1 LERSQSTQPGNKVAS
16 HPKPLPER
24 LENDPRW
31 RMVLSVVGS
40 RHFAR
45 SPLLSRFLL
54 YVAAE
59 TLEGRKNQITEH
71 RIGVQVFGRPAT
83 YRTVEDNIVR
93 NYARQLRKRLAEYF
107 AADGWAGGIR
117 IEIPLGGYVPVFAG
131 LENAD
136 VIEESESGQAL
147 INTLGSSA
155 QHVGV
160 QHGPWRRHLVTAAA
174 LAVYSTALVCV
185 TWFVVSRATIRPHVS
200 EPAELLWQVILG
212 GSNNTYIVPPDE
224 GLNLLEDLSHHRL
237 PLAEYMKGGYLD
249 LPLPKLDSHSLAD
262 LRTQQFTS
270 FVNLQIVAS
279 LSRLPQ
285 YSPERVFLRFPRD
298 LRFDDLKNANVVI
311 IGSACSNPW
320 AAIEDLSTNFRIEC
334 EEGMRGATI
343 VNSRPLPGEEA
354 SYASHWNEPTH
365 VTFAVITFL
374 PNLSGNGHLLFLQGL
389 DVAGTQSAA
398 DAILHSDSIAPILE
412 QAKRPDGTLRFFE
425 ILLRSTS
432 IQSNATDTLVI
443 ASRIR

>member
-1 LERSQSTQPGNKVAS
+1 LKRSQSIQPGNKVAPF
-16 HPKPLPER
+16 PKPIPER

-31 RMVLSVVGS
+31 RLVLSVVGS

-54 YVAAE
+54 YVAAR
-59 TLEGRKNQITEH
+59 TLEGRKNEITEH
-71 RIGVQVFGRPAT
+71 QIGVQVFGRPAT

-107 AADGWAGGIR
+107 AADGWTGGLR

-131 LENAD
+131 PENTD
-136 VIEESESGQAL
+136 LTEESESVPTPAG
-147 INTLGSSA
+147 TLGSSA
-155 QHVGV
+155 QLLGV
-160 QHGPWRRHLVTAAA
+160 QRGPWRHRLVAASA

-185 TWFVVSRATIRPHVS
+185 TWLAVSRATISPHVS
-200 EPAELLWQVILG
+200 EPAELLWQVIFG
-212 GSNNTYIVPPDE
+212 GSNKTYIVPPDE
-224 GLNLLEDLSHHRL
+224 GFNLLEDLSHHRL
-237 PLAEYMKGGYLD
+237 PLAEYMKGRYLD
-249 LPLPKLDSHSLAD
+249 LPPPKLDSQSLAD
-262 LRTQQFTS
+262 LRTQQSTS
-270 FVNLQIVAS
+270 FVNLQIVAA
-279 LSRLPQ
+279 LSRLSQ
-285 YSPERVFLRFPRD
+285 YSPERAFLRFPRE

-311 IGSACSNPW
+311 IGSPCSNPW
-320 AAIEDLSTNFRIEC
+320 AAIEDSSTNFRIEC

-354 SYASHWNEPTH
+354 SYASHWNGPTH
-365 VTFAVITFL
+365 VTFSVITFL

-389 DVAGTQSAA
+389 DIAGTQSAA

-425 ILLRSTS
+425 VLLRSTT